1 MDLPLLTPRLSSE
14 GVKEGGERDR
24 EKMCCMWE
32 RNVAGKGRTFTN
44 KVQPHCENKA
54 YQERLTSSAREG
66 EGERERETKK
76 DWETEKER
84 EEIDR

>member
-1 MDLPLLTPRLSSE
+1 MYIKVYKNKFLKYVND
-14 GVKEGGERDR
+14 VGGT
-24 EKMCCMWE
+24 
-32 RNVAGKGRTFTN
+32 NVAGKGRTFTN

-76 DWETEKER
+76 DWETDEDWETEKER